1 MSDAKQAAEGTMD
14 VTEAQCQYCGRTFKS
29 PRGKS
34 IHERACKEKTSHVSR
49 GKSEEVSR
57 EPSPSETT
65 TKSEVESAEVADE
78 IASPQPDYSEGGLKV
93 DFRMPDV
100 SHVSGATI
108 EIKQLI
114 AQMEKERKK
123 WEEERKKFLE
133 QTEGLVDE
141 KERHPDER
149 IPRLSPD
156 LKPDVE
162 DIVLAE
168 MKMAEELN
176 DVKNQLKRKADI
188 ETMKELLEWSDDV
201 GGQLSDLDDN
211 VATLTSVL
219 GEFSART
226 LDDLES
232 LRKKLNIKADGGEL
246 KTIKKTIRK
255 MNEKLEDIVEE
266 VGFGEHLD
274 LSKVPPRIL
283 ELTYET
289 TLNDIAGALN
299 KVLGP
304 LDAERAVET
313 AIEEIRLKTSGS
325 ELFRYQS
332 PRFNT
337 GGLASSI
344 ENGLVSAKQVQ
355 MTYDELLK
363 KLKDYVPQYHPKNFR
378 GMIKVKSQEF
388 AVESGKELGKVVGRI
403 QQEIQSLQESISA
416 TSENL
421 SKEIGKISTELSD
434 ITEEL
439 KRISSSGGETSP
451 FETTDEGG
459 SEPSLSLEEVIIKA
473 RLEEDANEPQEEV
486 PGPLTGEEHAEAPSH
501 DEREDLILT
510 SISSKGLSFTKIKKQ
525 FERSV
530 SEEDL
535 QSVLDSLVQKGLIE
549 KKRRGKGFVYSLAEE
564 AEKEERSV
572 DQDD

>member
-1 MSDAKQAAEGTMD
+1 MSDAKQAVEGSMD
-14 VTEAQCQYCGRTFKS
+14 VTDAQCQYCGRTFKS
-29 PRGKS
+29 PRGRS
-34 IHERACKEKTSHVSR
+34 IHERACKEKASHVSG
-49 GKSEEVSR
+49 GKSEEVS
-57 EPSPSETT
+57 
-65 TKSEVESAEVADE
+65 DE
-78 IASPQPDYSEGGLKV
+78 ITSPQPDYSEGGLKV

-100 SHVSGATI
+100 GHVSGATI

-123 WEEERKKFLE
+123 WEEERKKFME

-141 KERHPDER
+141 EESYPDER
-149 IPRLSPD
+149 IPRLSSD

-162 DIVLAE
+162 DLALAE
-168 MKMAEELN
+168 MKTAKELT
-176 DVKNQLKRKADI
+176 DIKNRLKRKVDL

-201 GGQLSDLDDN
+201 GSQLSDLDEN

-289 TLNDIAGALN
+289 TLNDIAGELN

-304 LDAERAVET
+304 TDAERAVEKVM
-313 AIEEIRLKTSGS
+313 EEIRLKTSGS
-325 ELFRYQS
+325 ELFRYES

-363 KLKDYVPQYHPKNFR
+363 KLKDHLPQYHPKNFR

-388 AVESGKELGKVVGRI
+388 AVESGKELAKVVGRI
-403 QQEIQSLQESISA
+403 QQEIQSLRESISS
-416 TSENL
+416 TSEDL
-421 SKEIGKISTELSD
+421 SKEISKISAELND

-439 KRISSSGGETSP
+439 KRISSSGREISSS
-451 FETTDEGG
+451 ETTDEGG
-459 SEPSLSLEEVIIKA
+459 SEPALSLEEVIIKA
-473 RLEEDANEPQEEV
+473 RLEEDANEFQEEV
-486 PGPLTGEEHAEAPSH
+486 PGPLIEEEHAEEPSY
-501 DEREDLILT
+501 DEREEIVLT
-510 SISSKGLSFTKIKKQ
+510 SISSKGLSFTKIRKQ
-525 FERSV
+525 FERSM

-549 KKRRGKGFVYSLAEE
+549 KKRRGKGFVYSLVEE